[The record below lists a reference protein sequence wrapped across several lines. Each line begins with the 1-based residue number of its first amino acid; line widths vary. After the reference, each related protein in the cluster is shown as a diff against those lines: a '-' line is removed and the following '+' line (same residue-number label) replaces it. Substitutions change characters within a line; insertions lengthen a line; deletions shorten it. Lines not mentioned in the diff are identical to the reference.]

1 MDYRYN
7 ESDPDVCIKIAT
19 TYNGTTY
26 YKYMLVY
33 GNDVLHLAKD
43 VQEYMLKFHRFY
55 LLKEGFW
62 ATR

>member
-33 GNDVLHLAKD
+33 VDDLLHLAKD
-43 VQEYMLKFHRFY
+43 SQENMLKLNQVY
-55 LLKEGFW
+55 
-62 ATR
+62 